1 MKRIPQRTCL
11 GCNEKKDKKD
21 LIRIVKDKEKNIS
34 IDLTGKSEGRGAYIC
49 NKIECLDKV
58 LKSKRLEKIL
68 ECKINE
74 DIYNK
79 LRGVIIG
86 KSE

>member
-1 MKRIPQRTCL
+1 MKKIPQRTCM